1 MKIYVSKN
9 DENYIDE
16 LKNKGYRDDIYVYT
30 NNKFYKIFIYE
41 KTRFIQDFELSVDSL
56 GGFVPEPNTIFVDK
70 ITDENIVKTLKMC
83 NEEEYFEYLR
93 PCELDKNNELRYEF
107 CEKFILFLKEN
118 KLYEKLKIENL
129 ILIYSD

>member
-70 ITDENIVKTLKMC
+70 ITDDNIVKTLKMC

-93 PCELDKNNELRYEF
+93 PCELDKKNELRYEF
-107 CEKFILFLKEN
+107 
-118 KLYEKLKIENL
+118 
-129 ILIYSD
+129 